1 MTLLLLDLDGV
12 LRSFGPDWPVEDAW
26 GLPRGSLGPLAF
38 SLVGPALVGEQPDAG
53 WRASV
58 RDRLAEDV
66 GPVVAQG
73 AVDAWSRL
81 GEVVPEALDLVR
93 VVRRRHRVAVFS
105 NATDRLPADLRALGL
120 DRELDDVVTSAELG
134 AAKPDPAAFHGA
146 LARLG
151 ATAAETVF
159 CDDSAANAAGAV
171 AAGIDGVHTPDTRSL
186 RAALAG
192 RGLLGG

>member
-12 LRSFGPDWPVEDAW
+12 LREFGPDDPVEDAF
-26 GLPRGSLGPLAF
+26 GLPRGSLGRLAF
-38 SLVGPALVGEQPDAG
+38 SLVGPALVGEVPDAR
-53 WRASV
+53 WRAAI
-58 RDRLAEDV
+58 RDRLAADV
-66 GPVVAQG
+66 GPDAARDAVA
-73 AVDAWSRL
+73 AWSRL
-81 GEVVPEALDLVR
+81 GAVVPAALDLVR
-93 VVRRRHRVAVFS
+93 VVRRRHRVALFS

-134 AAKPDPAAFHGA
+134 AAKPDPLAFRKA

-151 ATAAETVF
+151 VPAGETVF

-171 AAGIDGVHTPDTRSL
+171 EAGIDGAHTPDTAAL
-186 RAALAG
+186 HAALAA